1 MERRSVTSEAR
12 EEGGAVRNVQVEEK
26 QDERKGDR
34 GKLESGSRGKEEWEH
49 DESRSVVPPRNHR
62 RRRPLVWKNDSSVL
76 TECPCFCLPLQSPLK
91 PLRGW
96 LRVDCGGWLPPRGW
110 RNAGVGGVREGDE
123 MPAPDS
129 LIAAAQ
135 LCVPLWRSVKLSL
148 SVAQPRTTPLLL
160 ASSPSISLLSL
171 ARLRSSF
178 PRLLSPAGV
187 ADLGVMTYRVSSARR
202 SQTPFLWPPLCLPR
216 SFHLSSVN
224 FFPGLF
230 GWPGRA
236 AVSRCLG

>member
-1 MERRSVTSEAR
+1 MIAAYWLSAR
-12 EEGGAVRNVQVEEK
+12 A
-26 QDERKGDR
+26 
-34 GKLESGSRGKEEWEH
+34 SASP
-49 DESRSVVPPRNHR
+49 S
-62 RRRPLVWKNDSSVL
+62 
-76 TECPCFCLPLQSPLK
+76 SPLWN
-91 PLRGW
+91 PYG
-96 LRVDCGGWLPPRGW
+96 GGWGW
-110 RNAGVGGVREGDE
+110 TAGVGSRHVGGETRGLVAWERETRCLL
-123 MPAPDS
+123 PIPLS
-129 LIAAAQ
+129 PRHS
-135 LCVPLWRSVKLSL
+135 CVCLYEDLSNSL
-148 SVAQPRTTPLLL
+148 SPSLNRTTTPLLL

-178 PRLLSPAGV
+178 PQLLSPAGV

>member
-1 MERRSVTSEAR
+1 MLLPPPPIPFETPTGVAEGGLRGLAPATWVEKRGGWWRERGRRDACSRFPYRRGTVVCAFMKICQTLSLRRSTA
-12 EEGGAVRNVQVEEK
+12 
-26 QDERKGDR
+26 
-34 GKLESGSRGKEEWEH
+34 
-49 DESRSVVPPRNHR
+49 PP
-62 RRRPLVWKNDSSVL
+62 P
-76 TECPCFCLPLQSPLK
+76 
-91 PLRGW
+91 
-96 LRVDCGGWLPPRGW
+96 
-110 RNAGVGGVREGDE
+110 
-123 MPAPDS
+123 
-129 LIAAAQ
+129 
-135 LCVPLWRSVKLSL
+135 
-148 SVAQPRTTPLLL
+148 PLLL

-178 PRLLSPAGV
+178 PQLLSPADV